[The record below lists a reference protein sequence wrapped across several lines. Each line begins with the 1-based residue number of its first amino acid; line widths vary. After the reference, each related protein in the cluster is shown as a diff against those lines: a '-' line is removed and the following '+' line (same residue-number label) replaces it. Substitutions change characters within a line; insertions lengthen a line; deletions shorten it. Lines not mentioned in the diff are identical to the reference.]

1 MTPREAAARALYQV
15 SEQGGYSNLVLHGAL
30 EPLENER
37 DRAFCTA
44 LFYGVLERQIT
55 LDYILYPYL
64 RRPPSQL
71 DPLVRVLLHCG
82 LYQIVYLSVP
92 SSAAVFETVSLA
104 KSMGRSRQAGFLNG
118 VLRSFLRDGAIV
130 RWPPEGTD
138 AYDSAYYACPNWLVR
153 LWKRAYGDVAAR
165 RMMAASLERPPIFVR
180 ANLCRTSIPTLCAEL
195 IAAGVQ
201 AEPVTELPGCLR
213 VVGAVERLPG
223 LQEGLF
229 HIEDAAAQLAVRLLG
244 ARSGETVIDVCA
256 APGGKSFSIAEVMG
270 DDGRVYA
277 FDNQE
282 HRVGLVAEGAR
293 RLGLASIQAAV
304 QDAAQPR
311 EELLGSADRVL
322 CDLPCSGLGVI
333 RRKPE
338 IKHKPQQALAGL
350 PKLQSELLRQSAR
363 YVRPGGT
370 LLYTTC
376 TLHPSENEQVA
387 DRFLAEQQAFAP
399 DPFDE
404 AELPAEFTGIRSAP
418 HQLTLL
424 PGPTDGFF
432 MARWKRAR

>member
-1 MTPREAAARALYQV
+1 MTPREAAARALLQV
-15 SEQGGYSNLVLHGAL
+15 NARGGYSNLVLHGAL

-71 DPLVRVLLHCG
+71 DPLVRVLLHSG

-118 VLRSFLRDGAIV
+118 VLRSFLRDGAVV

-138 AYDSAYYACPNWLVR
+138 AYDSAYYSCPNWLVR

-165 RMMAASLERPPIFVR
+165 RMMAASLERPPLFVR
-180 ANLCRTSIPTLCAEL
+180 ANLCRTSIPALCAEL

-201 AEPVTELPGCLR
+201 ATPVAELPGCLR
-213 VVGAVERLPG
+213 VEGPVERLSG
-223 LQEGLF
+223 LREGLY
-229 HIEDAAAQLAVRLLG
+229 HMEDAAAQLAVRLLG

-256 APGGKSFSIAEVMG
+256 APGGKSFSIAEQMG
-270 DDGRVYA
+270 DDGTVYA
-277 FDNQE
+277 FDNQA
-282 HRVGLVAEGAR
+282 HRIGLVEEGAR
-293 RLGLASIQAAV
+293 RLGLSSVRAEV

-311 EELLGSADRVL
+311 AELLGRADRVL
-322 CDLPCSGLGVI
+322 CDLPLSLI
-333 RRKPE
+333 H
-338 IKHKPQQALAGL
+338 I
-350 PKLQSELLRQSAR
+350 
-363 YVRPGGT
+363 
-370 LLYTTC
+370 
-376 TLHPSENEQVA
+376 
-387 DRFLAEQQAFAP
+387 
-399 DPFDE
+399 
-404 AELPAEFTGIRSAP
+404 
-418 HQLTLL
+418 
-424 PGPTDGFF
+424 
-432 MARWKRAR
+432 